1 MNLMHLPTRRPHSA
15 TLVAIYYFVALA
27 GFLRAQTPYVWTG
40 ATSGDWNVAGNWQ
53 GNVLPPTSGNNYLYL
68 VGGTPNNTHN
78 VSLDWTVTGLWFN
91 SGALVL
97 GGYTIRFNDSPLK
110 AGIGKSNN
118 SEATVINNPLV
129 LTGPTTFYT
138 DSGAITLA
146 GQISGPGAFNKSG
159 PGTVVASG
167 TNSYL
172 GSTTISGGVLSVGS
186 DSALGTSFG
195 PVFLEGGTLLANT
208 TFSTSAAR
216 ILSVLTDSSVSVAA
230 ASTFTTNGPI
240 FGTGQLTKLGAGTLA
255 VRGFNGTTG
264 AVRVAAGVLDV
275 ANPAQLGLAISS
287 LILDGGTLR
296 VSGNMVSNRP
306 ISVVSN
312 SAIEAPSGVG
322 LFAAGTLSGAGQLT
336 KLGAGG
342 LSLRGTNGMTG
353 VIRISAGM
361 VDVDTA
367 AHLGTSISS
376 VVLDG
381 GMLSASGTF
390 TTDRPFSLMANSDL
404 KVTNNSTL
412 TASGVFSGSGIL
424 TKKDSGTLLLTGI
437 NSNSGGITVA
447 GGTIAFGDMNAI
459 GGSGANVTVQT
470 GALAAAKFAID
481 QTFLG
486 RINPSST
493 GAVALGINS
502 SNNLDFSTGSLGN
515 VSLGAA
521 NSVEAVTYSGT
532 LTPGASGYRLGG
544 GSSKLIVSTNL
555 SGTSAL
561 TVVQGGKVVLSGS
574 NTYSGGTTINSGGM
588 LYFNGIGAVAGSD
601 RSITVQTGGAVGINS
616 AIDQTFL
623 GRITSSST
631 GAVTLGANS
640 SNNLDFSTGGLG
652 NVSLGAAGQFT
663 YGGTVTPGGS
673 GYRFGGVPGTYN
685 NLPGTLTLSQG
696 LVGNNDVTIAAG
708 GVVVFAGNNT
718 YSGNTTIAG
727 GTLSIAADNLLS
739 AGNGS
744 VSLNSG
750 GALRASGN
758 ITSTRGATLDDIGG
772 GFSVD
777 ATRTLTWNGVIAG
790 TGQLIKSGSGTLA
803 LGAVNTYSGGTTLLG
818 GNLVVGADNQLGAAL
833 TRVTLDGGTLEISSN
848 LTTSRPSTLN
858 VGGGNINTPGILRL
872 DLNGAINGAGKLTK
886 IGTGTLALGGANIY
900 VGDTYV
906 KEGTLLLTANNA
918 LSPNTRL
925 IVDSDA
931 SFDANGFAQTFSD
944 LEGSGRI
951 NVGSAGLGFQPTGS
965 SSYAGQMQGTGGF
978 TMSGAGVLTLTGNNT
993 YGGTTAIEAGTV
1005 KLGAAGALPSNT
1017 PLQLSAGAMLDLNGN
1032 AVTVGQ
1038 LGGAGYVALG
1048 GAALTVN
1055 QSSNTTFTGVMQGT
1069 GGFNKQGAGMLTLSG
1084 DQTFTGATIVSAGE
1098 LKVSGSAASSPFTV
1112 AGGILSGSGTVG
1124 ALTIASGGTLSPGS
1138 SPGVLNVSGDLS
1150 LAGITLME
1158 LSGTTRGVNPGYDA
1172 IDVTGAITF
1181 GGALNVVFLDSFSP
1195 VSGTSFDLFN
1205 ANSMGGSFLAIN
1217 LPALTNGL
1225 SWDSS
1230 ALYSTGVLSV
1240 SAVPEPSV
1248 YAALAGSASLVLAVW
1263 RRRRRVAAL
1272 RAEE

>member
-1 MNLMHLPTRRPHSA
+1 MNLMHLPTRRLHSA
-15 TLVAIYYFVALA
+15 TLVAIFYFVALA

-97 GGYTIRFNDSPLK
+97 GGQTIRFNDSPLK

-146 GQISGPGAFNKSG
+146 GQISGPGAFNKRA

-172 GSTTISGGVLSVGS
+172 GGTTISGGVLSVGS

-230 ASTFTTNGPI
+230 DSTFTTNGPI
-240 FGTGQLTKLGAGTLA
+240 FGTGQLTKIGTGTL
-255 VRGFNGTTG
+255 VVKGFNGTTG
-264 AVRVAAGVLDV
+264 AVRVAAGVLEV
-275 ANPAQLGLAISS
+275 ANPAQFGLAISS

-306 ISVVSN
+306 ISVLSD

-367 AHLGTSISS
+367 AHLGTSIST

-424 TKKDSGTLLLTGI
+424 TKKDSGTLLLTGS
-437 NSNSGGITVA
+437 NSNSGGITIA
-447 GGTIAFGDMNAI
+447 GGTIAFGTMNAI

-481 QTFLG
+481 QTFLD
-486 RINPSST
+486 RINPNSR
-493 GAVALGINS
+493 GAVALGVSS
-502 SNNLDFSTGSLGN
+502 SNPLDFSTGGLDY

-521 NSVEAVTYSGT
+521 NSIEAVTYSGT
-532 LTPGASGYRLGG
+532 LTPGASGYHLGG

-561 TVVQGGKVVLSGS
+561 TVVQGGKVVLSGTN
-574 NTYSGGTTINSGGM
+574 NTYSGGTMVNSGGM
-588 LYFNGIGAVAGSD
+588 LYFTNVGAIAGAD
-601 RSITVQTGGAVGINS
+601 RSITVLAGGAVGINS
-616 AIDQTFL
+616 PIAQTFL
-623 GRITSSST
+623 DRINSSST
-631 GAVTLGANS
+631 GAVTLGADS
-640 SNNLDFSTGGLG
+640 SNNLNFSTGELG

-663 YGGTVTPGGS
+663 YSGVVSPGGS
-673 GYRFGGVPGTYN
+673 GYRFGGVPGNYN

-696 LVGNNDVTIAAG
+696 LVGNNNVTIAAG

-739 AGNGS
+739 ANNGS

-750 GALRASGN
+750 GALLASGT
-758 ITSTRGATLDDIGG
+758 ITSTRGATLGSGGG

-790 TGQLIKSGSGTLA
+790 TGRLSKSGSGTLT
-803 LGAVNTYSGGTTLLG
+803 LGSGNTYSGGTTLLG
-818 GNLVVGADNQLGAAL
+818 GNLVVGADNQLGEAL
-833 TRVTLDGGTLEISSN
+833 TRVTFDGGTLEISSN

-858 VGGGNINTPGILRL
+858 VGGGYINTPGILRL

-944 LEGSGRI
+944 LEGSGKI

-1005 KLGAAGALPSNT
+1005 KLGAAGALPPNT

-1048 GAALTVN
+1048 SAALTVN
-1055 QSSNTTFTGVMQGT
+1055 QSGNTTFTGVMQGT
-1069 GGFNKQGAGMLTLSG
+1069 GGFNKQGDGMLTLSG
-1084 DQTFTGATIVSAGE
+1084 DQTFSGASVVSAGE
-1098 LKVSGSAASSPFTV
+1098 LKVNGSAASSPFTIS
-1112 AGGILSGSGTVG
+1112 GGILSGSGTVG
-1124 ALTIASGGTLSPGS
+1124 TLTIASGGTLSPGS

-1158 LSGTTRGVNPGYDA
+1158 LSGLMRGVDPGYDA
-1172 IDVTGAITF
+1172 INVTGAITF
-1181 GGALNVVFLDSFSP
+1181 GGTLNVIFLDSYNP
-1195 VSGTSFDLFN
+1195 VSGSSFDLFD
-1205 ANSMGGSFLAIN
+1205 AHSMDGSFLAIN
-1217 LPALTNGL
+1217 LPSLTNGL
-1225 SWDSS
+1225 IWETT

-1240 SAVPEPSV
+1240 GAVPEPST
-1248 YAALAGSASLVLAVW
+1248 YAAFAGLVALGFVAY
-1263 RRRRRVAAL
+1263 RRRRNIA
-1272 RAEE
+1272 